1 MEWELIPVKLAL
13 KYTWKI
19 SRNSSVFK
27 QNFIVQCKHNGMVG
41 MGEVA
46 PNIRYQ
52 ETPESIV
59 AAFQDFK
66 LTCSV
71 ISIENWD
78 DFERNLFQS
87 QLPNALQFG
96 IEAAYVNLL
105 AQTKKQSIPA
115 VLGIPTKKQIGSC
128 YTLPM
133 METLELAA
141 FYEQHQLGRFPYI
154 KVKVNAAKATE
165 IIEAVASFCKQPI
178 LIDGNEAWENA
189 ADVIAFL
196 KTVEKHQITFIE
208 QPLPAHFIDEYKI
221 LKRFSP
227 VPVFADESVLNK
239 PDFDLLVEQFHGIN
253 MKLMKAGS
261 YVNGIRIINEA
272 KQRNLQTMVGC
283 MVETTLGIQGAF
295 YLAALTDY
303 ADLDGCLI
311 VADEPYHLLKE
322 SNGLFELA
330 SN

>member
-1 MEWELIPVKLAL
+1 MEWELIPIKLEL

-19 SRNSSVFK
+19 SRNTSEYK
-27 QNFIVQCKHNGMVG
+27 QNFIVQCKQNGLIG
-41 MGEVA
+41 LGEVA

-52 ETPESIV
+52 ETTENIRQSFEQFQKSSSDYTLDNWLELES
-59 AAFQDFK
+59 F
-66 LTCSV
+66 
-71 ISIENWD
+71 
-78 DFERNLFQS
+78 LFQS

-96 IEAAYVNLL
+96 IESAYVNLL

-128 YTLPM
+128 YTLPI
-133 METLELAA
+133 METTELAA
-141 FYEQHQLGRFPYI
+141 FYEQHQLERFPYI
-154 KVKVNAAKATE
+154 KVKVNAEKATE
-165 IIEAVASFCKQPI
+165 IVQAVASFCKQPI

-189 ADVIAFL
+189 ADVVAFL
-196 KTVEKHQITFIE
+196 KTVADYPIKFIE
-208 QPLPAHFIDEYKI
+208 QPLPARFVEEYKI
-221 LKRFSP
+221 LKQQAT
-227 VPVFADESVLNK
+227 VPVFADESVLNN
-239 PDFDLLVEQFHGIN
+239 PNFDLLVEQFHGIN

-261 YVNGIRIINEA
+261 FVNGIRMINEA

-330 SN
+330 